1 MDEAEKVVPDAHA
14 RLVGDVRLIALS
26 GYGQPEDRARALES
40 GFDAFLTKPA
50 ELDTVHCVLTAGA

>member
-1 MDEAEKVVPDAHA
+1 MPDAHA